1 MTPRDVEQLLAGFRY
16 DRDVRNP
23 PDHQMFAEFM
33 SGWEDAGSR
42 QQKYPLATLKQLTW
56 GNLGYR
62 VGLHFGKQS
71 PDEINQI
78 FDAFAQQYR
87 NVNQLRSDSHHVPL
101 KSESEDSFGPETFEF
116 EDELNPSVLED
127 ARERV
132 LLASIVQRQGQA
144 EFRRQLLAAYEGR
157 CPVTGCDAEPA
168 LEAAYIIPYQEA
180 DTRHLTTGLLLR
192 ADIHSLFDRHFLSI
206 HPDSYKIVLAPELT
220 ATCYQELAGQVLA
233 LPSNQD
239 AVPDRRALAQHYNRF
254 LEKYADKA
262 L

>member
-1 MTPRDVEQLLAGFRY
+1 MTPRDVEQLLAGFHY
-16 DRDVRNP
+16 DRDIRNL
-23 PDHQMFAEFM
+23 PDNQMFGEFM

-42 QQKYPLATLKQLTW
+42 RQKYPLATLKQLTW

-62 VGLHFGKQS
+62 VGLHFGKLS
-71 PDEINQI
+71 LDEIHQI

-87 NVNQLRSDSHHVPL
+87 DANHLCSDSHNVPL
-101 KSESEDSFGPETFEF
+101 TSDPEDSFGPETFEF
-116 EDELNPSVLED
+116 EDELNPAVLED

-132 LLASIVQRQGQA
+132 LLASIAQRQGQA

-168 LEAAYIIPYQEA
+168 LEAAHIIPYQGP
-180 DTRHLTTGLLLR
+180 DTQHLPNGLLLR

-206 HPDSYKIVLAPELT
+206 HPDSFEIVLAPELIT
-220 ATCYQELAGQVLA
+220 TCYQELAGQVLA

-239 AVPDRRALAQHYNRF
+239 AVPDRRALAQHYNCF
-254 LEKYADKA
+254 LEKYADKG